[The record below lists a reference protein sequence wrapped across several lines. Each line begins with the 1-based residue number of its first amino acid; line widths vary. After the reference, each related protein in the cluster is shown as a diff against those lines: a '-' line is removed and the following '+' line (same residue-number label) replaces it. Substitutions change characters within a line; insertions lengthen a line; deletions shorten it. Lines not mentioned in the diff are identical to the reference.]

1 MKKWWEVWPSGRRS
15 APPPPD
21 EPLLDVPP
29 LPTEDLIRRGDQ
41 ASRLLRDEV
50 LAGAFAEI
58 RQDAYRMWLDS
69 KPSDTLRREE
79 LYRIVQALE
88 LVRGKLRAYRGAGLM
103 KQAERQQEEAAETVE
118 AL

>member
-1 MKKWWEVWPSGRRS
+1 MRKWWEVWPSARRAG
-15 APPPPD
+15 APAPD
-21 EPLLDVPP
+21 EPLLHVPP
-29 LPTEDLIRRGDQ
+29 LPVEDVIRRGDQ
-41 ASRLLRDEV
+41 ASRLLQDPV
-50 LAGAFAEI
+50 LAAAFAEI

-69 KPSDTLRREE
+69 KPSEDVRREE

-103 KQAERQQEEAAETVE
+103 KVAEREQEAVQEATE